1 VGIIPALGLLT
12 KEEHPN
18 GPIVLTPW
26 QLLAWCFSLAF
37 FGVFV
42 AVPLR
47 YQTIIREKLRFP
59 SGTAT
64 ASVIRTLHGVP
75 EPAAAAAAAA
85 AACGEASAAAGS
97 GGGGVQ
103 GGVAG
108 GGINGSSPADLE
120 VAVQSVSLRTCYC
133 YSGVTRSTAHPS
145 RVTTGKQ
152 QPASFG
158 RCMVCRSLQQQQQQQ
173 QQ

>member
-1 VGIIPALGLLT
+1 MRFAAGTGLVGIIPALGLLT
-12 KEEHPN
+12 KEEHPD

-85 AACGEASAAAGS
+85 SGGASAAAGS
-97 GGGGVQ
+97 VGGGVQ
-103 GGVAG
+103 GVVAG
-108 GGINGSSPADLE
+108 GRINGSSSSRADLE
-120 VAVQSVSLRTCYC
+120 VAVHSVSTTASTC
-133 YSGVTRSTAHPS
+133 
-145 RVTTGKQ
+145 
-152 QPASFG
+152 
-158 RCMVCRSLQQQQQQQ
+158 
-173 QQ
+173 

>member
-12 KEEHPN
+12 TDEHPS
-18 GPIVLTPW
+18 GPIILTPW
-26 QLLAWCFSLAF
+26 QLLAWCCSLAF

-75 EPAAAAAAAA
+75 EPTAAAAAAGSAVQDGTA
-85 AACGEASAAAGS
+85 GGRNDGSSSSQADVEVPVRSVSAAAMYMCCQTS
-97 GGGGVQ
+97 TSRVML
-103 GGVAG
+103 
-108 GGINGSSPADLE
+108 SSADSLKQPQMHYSCGCLLGRGE
-120 VAVQSVSLRTCYC
+120 VASVL
-133 YSGVTRSTAHPS
+133 
-145 RVTTGKQ
+145 
-152 QPASFG
+152 
-158 RCMVCRSLQQQQQQQ
+158 LQ
-173 QQ
+173 